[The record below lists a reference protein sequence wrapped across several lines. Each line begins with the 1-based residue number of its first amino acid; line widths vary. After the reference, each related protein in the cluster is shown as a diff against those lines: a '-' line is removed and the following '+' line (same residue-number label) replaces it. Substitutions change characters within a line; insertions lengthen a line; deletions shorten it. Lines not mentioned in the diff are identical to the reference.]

1 MIKHTKQYFQFNQ
14 YYFKLLMILI
24 IIALIKT
31 YMLFSR

>member
-14 YYFKLLMILI
+14 YYFKLLMLLI
-24 IIALIKT
+24 FIAIIKM